1 MKSTYT
7 EKYKNLLI
15 KLISARKV
23 AGFTQ
28 SDLSKML
35 ERPQSFV
42 SKIEIGERYLDVL
55 EFLEITQLLG
65 VEAYE
70 IIKNI

>member
-15 KLISARKV
+15 KLVSARKA

-28 SDLSKML
+28 TDLSKML

-42 SKIEIGERYLDVL
+42 SKVENGERRLDVI
-55 EFLEITQLLG
+55 EFLEITQFLG
-65 VEAYE
+65 VDASD
-70 IIKNI
+70 IINNI